1 MQPRKQ
7 VIHWVCVVTL
17 VFAAGL
23 VHAQQRRSFFGG
35 SAGTLRV
42 AAVPEVAQELKLT
55 DEQSKL
61 ATELNAELD
70 KQRQELFQN
79 FGDLSQEVR
88 QERFQKYAEQ
98 RAKNEEKLAE
108 SVGKEKFQRMQQ
120 LSLQAGGEISAL
132 FDRQTAQK
140 LEITDDQRNRLRESL
155 GGLGDEFRAAGED
168 AQARAKLLTKVNE
181 KLSAVLTD
189 GQKNRWKELQGKP
202 ASEELLA
209 TIRAATFRRR
219 RRAD

>member
-7 VIHWVCVVTL
+7 VIRWVCVVTL

-79 FGDLSQEVR
+79 FGDLSREVR
-88 QERFQKYAEQ
+88 QERLQKYTEQ
-98 RAKNEEKLAE
+98 RAKNEEKPAIPGTVL
-108 SVGKEKFQRMQQ
+108 
-120 LSLQAGGEISAL
+120 
-132 FDRQTAQK
+132 
-140 LEITDDQRNRLRESL
+140 NR
-155 GGLGDEFRAAGED
+155 
-168 AQARAKLLTKVNE
+168 
-181 KLSAVLTD
+181 
-189 GQKNRWKELQGKP
+189 
-202 ASEELLA
+202 
-209 TIRAATFRRR
+209 
-219 RRAD
+219 